1 MGVLARTKVVLVKKI
16 KQKLLV
22 SMICKCRRI
31 LCCFFHFVFLILFL
45 LFFFYLPTKPE
56 KNRQKNLS
64 LPKKKS
70 CLSCDLMSSTSLSCS
85 VFFSLGMLWWT
96 AVNLYSSCK
105 LIVRKLY
112 RFLYFGRKKFFFS
125 VIKDFL
131 SWHHI
136 LLPPWA
142 VSSFARCRGSQFS
155 MNESRWVLIGQK

>member
-1 MGVLARTKVVLVKKI
+1 
-16 KQKLLV
+16 
-22 SMICKCRRI
+22 
-31 LCCFFHFVFLILFL
+31 
-45 LFFFYLPTKPE
+45 
-56 KNRQKNLS
+56 
-64 LPKKKS
+64 
-70 CLSCDLMSSTSLSCS
+70 MSSTSLSCS

-136 LLPPWA
+136 TS
-142 VSSFARCRGSQFS
+142 VSRVVILCRQRSRFSGIQSLVWLGPQRLVKLIYYVASISTSTHRVAPLKVAYGRPVTKLENENRCNTRLSFTARGRSLNCDNMGKHLYEFQAKR
-155 MNESRWVLIGQK
+155 